1 MKKRRKFLFPLDGS
15 ERALLV
21 CRHLASFE
29 PLRGMQAVLF
39 HVFSRY
45 PEAHYD
51 LPPGVLH
58 RPAAVPRSW
67 RSDQLRKMEDYMQL
81 AKRLLVSGGF
91 PETAVEVRIQKRIN
105 GIARDILSE
114 ARDGYEF
121 VVICRRG
128 MGALAGM
135 VVGSVT
141 LKVLQGLSFA
151 PLMITG
157 RKAPGNR
164 LLIGFD
170 GSPGAVHALKFA
182 GRLVGVHPEFE
193 ICLMH
198 VLRGG
203 SEARPELRRTLI
215 PEEQVAPA
223 RENIMRR
230 IETARAQLLA
240 LGIAPERVTTRFVS
254 GAVSR
259 AAEIA
264 KYAEAQNYGII
275 VLGRRGV
282 SRVRDFF
289 IGRVTN
295 KVVHLA
301 RDRSIC
307 IVH

>member
-1 MKKRRKFLFPLDGS
+1 MKKRRKFLVPLDGS

-21 CRHLASFE
+21 CRQLASFE
-29 PLRGMQAVLF
+29 PLQGMQPVLF
-39 HVFSRY
+39 HVYSRY
-45 PEAHYD
+45 PETHYD
-51 LPPGVLH
+51 LPSGVLNS
-58 RPAAVPRSW
+58 RAAAPRSW
-67 RSDQLRKMEDYMQL
+67 RSDQLRQMEDYMQL
-81 AKRLLVSGGF
+81 ARRLLVSGGF
-91 PETAVEVRIQKRIN
+91 PESAVEVRIQKRIN
-105 GIARDILSE
+105 GVARDILSE
-114 ARDGYEF
+114 ARKDYEF
-121 VVICRRG
+121 VVIRRRG

-135 VVGSVT
+135 IVGSVT
-141 LKVLQGLSFA
+141 LKVLQGLTFA
-151 PLMITG
+151 PLVIAG
-157 RKAPGNR
+157 RKPPGNR
-164 LLIGFD
+164 LLVGFD
-170 GSPGAVHALKFA
+170 GSPGAMHALKFA
-182 GRLVGVHPEFE
+182 GRLVGPYPEFE

-203 SEARPELRRTLI
+203 GAARPELRRAFI
-215 PEEQVAPA
+215 PEEQLAPA

-230 IETARAQLLA
+230 IETARAQLTT

-264 KYAEAQNYGII
+264 KCAEAENYGII

-301 RDRSIC
+301 RDRSVC

>member
-1 MKKRRKFLFPLDGS
+1 MKKPKKFLVPLDGS

-21 CRHLASFE
+21 CRQLSSFM
-29 PLRGMQAVLF
+29 PFRGMHAVLF

-45 PEAHYD
+45 PEAQYD
-51 LPPGVLH
+51 LAPGVLH
-58 RPAAVPRSW
+58 PPRSMQRSW
-67 RSDQLRKMEDYMQL
+67 RSKHLSQMEDYLHL
-81 AKRLLVSGGF
+81 ARRMLVSGGF
-91 PETAVEVRIQKRIN
+91 PESAVEVRIQKRIS
-105 GIARDILSE
+105 GVARDILGE
-114 ARDGYEF
+114 ARNGYEF
-121 VVICRRG
+121 VVMRRRG

-135 VVGSVT
+135 VIGSVT
-141 LKVLQGLSFA
+141 FKVLQGLTFT
-151 PLMITG
+151 PLLISG

-164 LLIGFD
+164 LLVGFD
-170 GSPGAVHALKFA
+170 GSLGAMHALKFA
-182 GRLVGVHPEFE
+182 GSLVGPHPDFE

-203 SEARPELRRTLI
+203 SGARPELRRAFL
-215 PEEQVAPA
+215 PEEQLPPV

-230 IETARAQLLA
+230 MEAARAKLAA
-240 LGIAPERVTTRFVS
+240 LGVAPERITTRFVS

-264 KYAEAQNYGII
+264 KCAEAENYGII

-295 KVVHLA
+295 KVLHLA
-301 RDRSIC
+301 RDRSVW

>member
-1 MKKRRKFLFPLDGS
+1 MKRRRKFLVPLDGS

-21 CRHLASFE
+21 CRHLASLA

-51 LPPGVLH
+51 LPSGVLNPPGSLQ
-58 RPAAVPRSW
+58 RFW
-67 RSDQLRKMEDYMQL
+67 RSDQLRQMQDYMQL

-91 PETAVEVRIQKRIN
+91 PESAVEVRIQKRID
-105 GIARDILSE
+105 GIARDILRE
-114 ARDGYEF
+114 ARDDYKF
-121 VVICRRG
+121 VVIRRRG

-135 VVGSVT
+135 IVGSVT
-141 LKVLQGLSFA
+141 LKVLQGLTFA
-151 PLMITG
+151 PLIIAG

-170 GSPGAVHALKFA
+170 GSPGAMHALKFA
-182 GRLVGVHPEFE
+182 GRLVGPHPEFE

-203 SEARPELRRTLI
+203 SAVRPGLRRTFI
-215 PEEQVAPA
+215 SEESLAPV

-230 IETARAQLLA
+230 IETARSQLVAQ
-240 LGIAPERVTTRFVS
+240 GIAPERVTTRFVS

-264 KYAEAQNYGII
+264 KYAEAENYGII

-282 SRVRDFF
+282 SQVRDFF

-301 RDRSIC
+301 RDRSVC

>member
-1 MKKRRKFLFPLDGS
+1 MKKRRKFLVPLDGS
-15 ERALLV
+15 ERALMV
-21 CRHLASFE
+21 CRHLASFA
-29 PLRGMQAVLF
+29 PLRSMHAVLF

-51 LPPGVLH
+51 LASGALQPSGTLQ
-58 RPAAVPRSW
+58 RSW
-67 RSDQLRKMEDYMQL
+67 RSEQLRQMEDYMQL

-91 PETAVEVRIQKRIN
+91 PEAAVEIRIQKRLN
-105 GIARDILSE
+105 GVARDILRE
-114 ARDGYEF
+114 ARSDYEF
-121 VVICRRG
+121 VVIRRRG

-135 VVGSVT
+135 IVGSVT
-141 LKVLQGLSFA
+141 LKVLQGLTFA
-151 PLMITG
+151 PLMIAG

-164 LLIGFD
+164 LLVGFD
-170 GSPGAVHALKFA
+170 GSPGAMHALKFA
-182 GRLVGVHPEFE
+182 GRLVGPHPEFE

-203 SEARPELRRTLI
+203 NAARPELRRAFI
-215 PEEQVAPA
+215 PEEQLAPV

-230 IETARAQLLA
+230 IETARSQLVA

-264 KYAEAQNYGII
+264 KYAEAESYGII

-301 RDRSIC
+301 RDRSVC

>member
-1 MKKRRKFLFPLDGS
+1 MKKRGKFLVPLDGS

-21 CRHLASFE
+21 CRHLAAFE
-29 PLRGMQAVLF
+29 PLRGLQAILF

-51 LPPGVLH
+51 FPSGVLH
-58 RPAAVPRSW
+58 SPAAVPRSW
-67 RSDQLRKMEDYMQL
+67 RSDQLRQIEDYMQL
-81 AKRLLVSGGF
+81 AMRLLVSGGF
-91 PETAVEVRIQKRIN
+91 PESAVEVRIQKRIN

-121 VVICRRG
+121 VAICRRG

-135 VVGSVT
+135 IVGSIT
-141 LKVLQGLSFA
+141 LKVLQGLTFA
-151 PLMITG
+151 PLMIAG

-170 GSPGAVHALKFA
+170 GSPGAMHALKFA
-182 GRLVGVHPEFE
+182 GRLVGPHPEFE

-203 SEARPELRRTLI
+203 GETRPGLRRTLI
-215 PEEQVAPA
+215 PEEQVAPV

-230 IETARAQLLA
+230 IEIARAQLVA
-240 LGIAPERVTTRFVS
+240 LGVAPERITTRFVS

-264 KYAEAQNYGII
+264 KYAKAEDYGMI

-301 RDRSIC
+301 RDRWVC